1 MISQRFCSGIE
12 YYDQIALDGY
22 PTSEKEGHKMALDKV
37 FIEQLEVITTIGVY
51 DWEQQIKQ
59 KLVLDIEMAHDNK
72 PAGKSDDVQDALDYS
87 QVSEAVLNHIENGRF
102 LLVERVAEEV
112 AELIMQRFSVPWVK
126 IRLAKPGAVA
136 QARAVGVV
144 IERGQA

>member
-1 MISQRFCSGIE
+1 M
-12 YYDQIALDGY
+12 
-22 PTSEKEGHKMALDKV
+22 DKV

-59 KLVLDIEMAHDNK
+59 KLVLDIEMAHDNR
-72 PAGKSDDVQDALDYS
+72 PAGKSDDVADALDYA
-87 QVSEAVLNHIENGRF
+87 QVSEAVLNHIESGRF

-112 AELIMQRFSVPWVK
+112 AELIMTQFSVPWIR
-126 IRLAKPGAVA
+126 IRLAKPGAVP